1 MKQFEESLEAL
12 RESLPGQP
20 EFGLVLGSGLGP
32 IAECIENPVI
42 IPYRE
47 VPHMAVS
54 TAPDHVGR
62 FVAGRLSGRQ
72 VICMQGRLHGYEG
85 HSPGAIVYPIRLM
98 KLLGVE
104 ALILTNAAGGMN
116 PGFVPGDLM
125 LIEDHINM
133 TGKSPLTGPN
143 DEALG
148 PRFNDMCSVYDVR
161 LRRVAERAAAERLR
175 GEVADERIARVR
187 VESELAALREREQTS
202 RRDREELERT
212 MTAQFRS
219 LAGEIFGEQSREFR
233 RTNRESLDMLLK
245 PFKDNI
251 TEFRERVERIYA
263 SENEQRGA
271 LKNELD
277 NLMRLNV
284 RMTAEAT
291 NLTNALRGNSKTQGD
306 WGEVYLETI
315 LSSTG
320 LVKGLHYDVQANLKD
335 ETGRNLRPDVLLR
348 LPEERSIVI
357 DSKVSLTAFIE
368 YANAENEKT
377 QNEASARHLKSMR
390 AHIDELARK
399 NYQDYIGEAKLDFV
413 MMFIPNEPA
422 YIAAMR
428 LDPSL
433 WQEAYDR
440 KVLIVS
446 PTHLVSGLRL
456 IEQLW
461 SRDKVT
467 KNAIKIAEDAGKMY
481 DKFADFTKDMD
492 RISSAIANA
501 SKAHAD
507 AMTKLSTGT
516 GNLVKRAQDLK
527 ALGIKAAKQLS
538 ASVEQG

>member
-1 MKQFEESLEAL
+1 MSPQRTTETDMGYTIAIAALTAVAGVLAVVLWRTLAARVGERSAAEEAL
-12 RESLPGQP
+12 
-20 EFGLVLGSGLGP
+20 
-32 IAECIENPVI
+32 A
-42 IPYRE
+42 
-47 VPHMAVS
+47 
-54 TAPDHVGR
+54 
-62 FVAGRLSGRQ
+62 
-72 VICMQGRLHGYEG
+72 
-85 HSPGAIVYPIRLM
+85 
-98 KLLGVE
+98 
-104 ALILTNAAGGMN
+104 
-116 PGFVPGDLM
+116 
-125 LIEDHINM
+125 
-133 TGKSPLTGPN
+133 
-143 DEALG
+143 
-148 PRFNDMCSVYDVR
+148 
-161 LRRVAERAAAERLR
+161 AERAAAERLR

-357 DSKVSLTAFIE
+357 DSKVSLTAYVNFTAAETEEERRRLMSEHVASVRRHVQELSAKE
-368 YANAENEKT
+368 YQKLVCSPDFVIMFVPSEPAFLEALKQDRAIWSDAYRHKVIISSPTNLFALLKMVGDMWRRDAQSKNQAEIVDKATKLYEQLVAFTESLEGVGTALDQARTRYDDAYKRLHTGNNNIVRLGERLRRLGLPTKKR
-377 QNEASARHLKSMR
+377 QSARALESSE
-390 AHIDELARK
+390 AEADE
-399 NYQDYIGEAKLDFV
+399 
-413 MMFIPNEPA
+413 
-422 YIAAMR
+422 
-428 LDPSL
+428 
-433 WQEAYDR
+433 
-440 KVLIVS
+440 
-446 PTHLVSGLRL
+446 
-456 IEQLW
+456 
-461 SRDKVT
+461 
-467 KNAIKIAEDAGKMY
+467 
-481 DKFADFTKDMD
+481 
-492 RISSAIANA
+492 
-501 SKAHAD
+501 
-507 AMTKLSTGT
+507 
-516 GNLVKRAQDLK
+516 
-527 ALGIKAAKQLS
+527 
-538 ASVEQG
+538 